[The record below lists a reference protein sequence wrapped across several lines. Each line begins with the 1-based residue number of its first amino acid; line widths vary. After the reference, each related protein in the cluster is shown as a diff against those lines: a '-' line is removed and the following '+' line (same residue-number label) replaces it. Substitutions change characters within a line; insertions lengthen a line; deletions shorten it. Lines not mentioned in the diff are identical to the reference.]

1 MTARVNAEHHDP
13 GTAESARG
21 RAGCCGRAR
30 ARRRAAARPWN
41 AAWSEGLPLILGA
54 WAIAWLV
61 GFTML
66 WLIDGLSP
74 AFRMPLPL
82 AVVAFVVLMAGAL
95 IVSVV
100 VGVRMGRGIR
110 AGAAS
115 AWTGAVYGLTW
126 PLGFAAIVVL
136 GNALVTQRHA
146 TGAVQHLLP
155 DGLDHLRRRDVRR
168 RRRHLAA
175 EALGRG
181 SVSSWSR
188 WRASRRSS
196 ATRAHYLFFAARRGR
211 RLGPR
216 DDLQRRVDPARSSR
230 RGELESAMTDLD
242 PVIHCSG
249 EAADHRGTGDARR
262 ATRASRSAASGP
274 ARA

>member
-1 MTARVNAEHHDP
+1 MTLEPPNSPED
-13 GTAESARG
+13 ELD
-21 RAGCCGRAR
+21 
-30 ARRRAAARPWN
+30 AAAALELVTAQQRDLERRMV
-41 AAWSEGLPLILGA
+41 EGLPLILGA

-136 GNALVTQRHA
+136 GNALIINGMPPELSSIYYPTASTTFVGVMYVIAGGIWQQKPS
-146 TGAVQHLLP
+146 V
-155 DGLDHLRRRDVRR
+155 
-168 RRRHLAA
+168 
-175 EALGRG
+175 ALGVVMVAVACIAPFFG
-181 SVSSWSR
+181 YP
-188 WRASRRSS
+188 
-196 ATRAHYLFFAARRGR
+196 AHYLFFAIVGGGVLVLATIYSAVWIRRGR
-211 RLGPR
+211 RG
-216 DDLQRRVDPARSSR
+216 
-230 RGELESAMTDLD
+230 
-242 PVIHCSG
+242 
-249 EAADHRGTGDARR
+249 
-262 ATRASRSAASGP
+262 AASWNP
-274 ARA
+274 R